1 MEQQHP
7 HNIKNLPKRLRP
19 RERSQEVGMNN
30 LSDQELLAILI
41 RSGYREHSAIDVA
54 VSLLKKYNSLQEIS
68 RQSVDELCE
77 IKGIGKDKAILLQ
90 AAFELAGR
98 SLLGAGKRVLV
109 RSSKDA
115 SVIFE
120 KNLRGLNKE
129 HFLIMMLNT
138 KNYLIGVETVS
149 IGSLNSSIVHPR
161 ELFQTAIRKSAAAI
175 ILAHNHPSG
184 DATPSKEDIDVTTRI
199 RNGGSL
205 LGIDVIDHIIIGE
218 NCYYSFKEEKMI

>member
-1 MEQQHP
+1 MKQP
-7 HNIKNLPKRLRP
+7 HTIKNLPKRLRP
-19 RERSQEVGMNN
+19 RERSQDVGMNN

-41 RSGYREHSAIDVA
+41 RSGYKDHSAIDIA
-54 VSLLKKYNSLQEIS
+54 VSLLKRFGSIREIGG
-68 RQSVDELCE
+68 RSVDELTQV
-77 IKGIGKDKAILLQ
+77 KGIGPDKAVALL
-90 AAFELAGR
+90 AAYELSAR
-98 SLLGAGKRVLV
+98 SLVGEGKRLLI

-115 SVIFE
+115 SLVFE
-120 KNLRGLNKE
+120 KRLRGLNKE
-129 HFLIMMLNT
+129 HFQIMMLNT
-138 KNYLIGVETVS
+138 KNYMIGVETIS

-184 DATPSKEDIDVTTRI
+184 DATPSKEDIDVTARI

-218 NCYYSFKEEKMI
+218 GCYYSFKEEKMI